1 MVEVDVQELHS
12 IIGDVLRL
20 ESSIVSEIDEETD
33 LRNYNLSSISAVEL
47 LVMLEDRF
55 DMVVPEDES
64 LVDNLNTIYKI
75 KQLVLKYA

>member
-55 DMVVPEDES
+55 DMVVPEDEL